1 MHTHTHYSTIGG
13 MRGFLFQPFGL
24 MPKWYDGVADGGAG
38 GQGGGAGSGAG
49 AGAGAGGGAGAGDG
63 AQPKTLTITEEEFEN
78 RINGRV
84 AQALKK
90 AEKDR
95 GQAMTDEE
103 RAELETA
110 RKERE
115 ENKRRSL
122 EEKGKYQEAL
132 KQQEESIR
140 KTFEPEL
147 KNRDEKIDTISK
159 RLRGEIVTNKLLAAA
174 SAGNAYNAEQA
185 VRLTEPYVTLDDDFE
200 PIVVDD
206 KGKQRFVGAN
216 PMTPSQLMEEFLK
229 ANPHLVKAP
238 VGANGGGA
246 GGGAHLSG
254 AGNLSEQQ
262 RLEAEV
268 AELAKKYKET
278 RSPDVQTLHRKKS
291 AELKKLLTA
300 A

>member
-1 MHTHTHYSTIGG
+1 MHTHTHYSSIGG
-13 MRGFLFQPFGL
+13 MRGFLYQPFGL
-24 MPKWYDGVADGGAG
+24 MPKWYDGTADGGAG

-49 AGAGAGGGAGAGDG
+49 AGAGAGGGGGAGTGDG
-63 AQPKTLTITEEEFEN
+63 EAKLTLTETEFDA
-78 RINGRV
+78 RIQGRLE
-84 AQALKK
+84 QARKK
-90 AEKDR
+90 WEKEH
-95 GQAMTDEE
+95 GQSMTDEE

-140 KTFEPEL
+140 KSYDPEL
-147 KNRDEKIDTISK
+147 KTRDEKIDAISK

-200 PIVVDD
+200 PIVVDE
-206 KGKQRFVGAN
+206 KGKQRFVAAN

-238 VGANGGGA
+238 AGANGGGA

-291 AELKKLLTA
+291 AELKKLVTA